1 MVSQSGREEI
11 GLNRDE
17 LDAVLNAINDGITV
31 QRRDGSLVYANSAA
45 AAMIGFNSVEE
56 LLSTPVSEFIQRFQL
71 FDENGEP
78 MSPAELPGRK
88 VLESKQAQEK
98 LVQFR
103 VLESGEEHWSLIRAR
118 PIYDKDGNVNEVV
131 NSFQNVTAQQQAFAA
146 ERAMRAQAED
156 ARRRLEFLSRTS
168 AILSRSLDY
177 HTTLR
182 RLARLTVPWLADW
195 CGVDLL
201 QEDGSFDRVAVA
213 HVDPAKVDMAYEL
226 FRRYAGDSNS
236 SNIINLVV
244 ESGQVQ
250 LIPTITDEMLVQR
263 ARDENHLQLMRRLQL
278 HSLVLVPLKGR
289 EGPLGVLTLAS
300 AESQRDFDEQ
310 DIALAEELARRAA
323 VAVENAHLYSQATRY
338 NEELEE
344 RVAQRTQELEEEARR
359 HRLAESRF
367 RALLESAPDAMVIVD
382 EASRITLVNS
392 QTEALFGYQREEL
405 LGQEISILI
414 PDLLEVG
421 DDVHT
426 GTVEDGE
433 PEAGTGIDRIAR
445 HKDGHRIEVE
455 ISSNPLRTAQGLL
468 HITVFRDVSER
479 REAERQ
485 LRESQMQLAE
495 AQQIAR
501 VGSWSWDVASNKV
514 SWSDEMFRIYGITPE
529 QFDGTYE
536 AFLERVEPEDR
547 AHIDRVVRASF
558 ENHQPFSYY
567 ERIRWPDG
575 TLRVLHSHG
584 KVETDEEGNVAR
596 LLGTCQDITELKQ
609 TEQALRQSEA
619 LYRSIAQNIPSGA
632 VFVVD
637 RDMRYRLAEGPILP
651 ELGLV
656 GDGVEG
662 KTIYEVLPGD
672 EARARISW
680 YEAALA
686 GQTVSGELGV
696 GNRTFLIQM
705 TPLFDE
711 EGEIYATLA
720 LAQDITER
728 KEAEETMRS
737 LLRLSS
743 KLTATLDLDNLMS
756 MLTEEALALTKSRCG
771 TSGLYTPQGFVTHT
785 YHLNGQAIP
794 WRRTFRPGQGI
805 PGWLIEHKE
814 PYLSND
820 VASDPFAIPE
830 ICAQFGLET
839 VLSTP
844 VLDTNGEILAF
855 FEVSNK
861 EDGTGF
867 TESDREKL
875 MGISQIA
882 SIAIQNAQSY
892 EQMRELSRKIV
903 HAQEEERRRLSRELH
918 DSAGQVL
925 TALQINL
932 SMLASSLEDKVLQ
945 QQVQEAAE
953 MASATHDE
961 IRAASHA
968 LRPPALEMVG
978 LNATL
983 QALCRDFAK
992 QAGLEIEYEGIDI
1005 DSVPDQISISFYR
1018 FVQEALTNVARHAQ
1032 ATSVQVRLA
1041 YERDELYI
1049 TVEDD
1054 GIGISDTRLVAAPAS
1069 GGVGLLGLRERFEL
1083 IGGEVRV
1090 ESINGHGTRVAA
1102 RCPIN

>member
-103 VLESGEEHWSLIRAR
+103 VVESGEEHWSLIRAR

-584 KVETDEEGNVAR
+584 KVETDEEGNVTR

>member
-1 MVSQSGREEI
+1 MVFQSGRDEI

-17 LDAVLNAINDGITV
+17 LDAVLNAINDGIVV
-31 QRRDGSLVYANSAA
+31 QRRDDSVVYANGAA
-45 AAMIGFNSVEE
+45 AAMGGFDSVEE
-56 LLSTPVSEFIQRFQL
+56 LLSMPVSEIVQRFEL
-71 FDENGEP
+71 FDADGNP
-78 MSPAELPGRK
+78 MSPAELPGHK
-88 VLESKQAQEK
+88 VLQGQEAQE
-98 LVQFR
+98 LLIRFR
-103 VLESGEEHWSLIRAR
+103 VLEGGEENWVLIRAR

-131 NSFQNVTAQQQAFAA
+131 NSFQNVTAQQQALAA
-146 ERAMRAQAED
+146 ERAARSQAED
-156 ARRRLEFLSRTS
+156 AQWRLDFLSRTS

-182 RLARLTVPWLADW
+182 RLAQLTVPWLADW

-201 QEDGSFDRVAVA
+201 QEDGSFERVAVA
-213 HVDPAKVDMAYEL
+213 HVDPAKVELAYEL
-226 FRRYAGDSNS
+226 FRRYSSAADSD
-236 SNIINLVV
+236 NIVQLVA

-250 LIPTITDEMLVQR
+250 FIPTITDEMLVQG
-263 ARDENHLQLMRRLQL
+263 ARDEEHLQLMRRLQL
-278 HSLVLVPLKGR
+278 HSLVLLPLKGR

-300 AESQRDFDEQ
+300 AESQRGFDEQ

-323 VAVENAHLYSQATRY
+323 VAVENAHLYGQATRY
-338 NEELEE
+338 NEELEA
-344 RVAQRTQELEEEARR
+344 RVARRTKE
-359 HRLAESRF
+359 
-367 RALLESAPDAMVIVD
+367 
-382 EASRITLVNS
+382 
-392 QTEALFGYQREEL
+392 
-405 LGQEISILI
+405 
-414 PDLLEVG
+414 
-421 DDVHT
+421 
-426 GTVEDGE
+426 
-433 PEAGTGIDRIAR
+433 
-445 HKDGHRIEVE
+445 
-455 ISSNPLRTAQGLL
+455 
-468 HITVFRDVSER
+468 
-479 REAERQ
+479 
-485 LRESQMQLAE
+485 LAE

-501 VGSWSWDVASNKV
+501 VGSWTWDVASNKV
-514 SWSDEMFRIYGITPE
+514 TWSDEMFRIYGITPE
-529 QFDGTYE
+529 EFDGTYE
-536 AFLERVEPEDR
+536 AFFMRTAPEDY
-547 AHIDRVVRASF
+547 AHVEQVVRAAL
-558 ENHQPFSYY
+558 ENQQPFSYY

-575 TLRVLHSHG
+575 TMRVLHSHG
-584 KVETDEEGNVAR
+584 KVETDAEGKVIR

-619 LYRSIAQNIPSGA
+619 LYRSIAQNIPRGA

-637 RDMRYRLAEGPILP
+637 RDMRYQLVEGPTLP

-656 GDGVEG
+656 GDAVEG
-662 KTIYEVLPGD
+662 KTVYETLQGE
-672 EARARISW
+672 EASTRIAW
-680 YEAALA
+680 YKAALE
-686 GQTVSGELGV
+686 GQTVSGELSI
-696 GNRTFLIQM
+696 GNRTFLMQK
-705 TPLFDE
+705 TPLYDE
-711 EGEIYATLA
+711 QGEIYAALA

-728 KEAEETMRS
+728 KEAEQTMRS

-743 KLTATLDLDNLMS
+743 KLTATLDLEKLMG
-756 MLTEEALALTKSRCG
+756 MLTEEALALTKCRCG

-785 YHLNGQAIP
+785 YHQNSVAIP
-794 WRRTFRPGQGI
+794 WQRTFQPGEGI

-814 PYLSND
+814 PYLTNN
-820 VASDPFAIPE
+820 VATDPFAIAE
-830 ICAQFGLET
+830 VCERFGIET

-844 VLDTNGEILAF
+844 VLDTNGGILAF

-875 MGISQIA
+875 IGISQIA

-945 QQVQEAAE
+945 RQVQEAAE
-953 MASATHDE
+953 LASATHDE

-992 QAGLEIEYEGIDI
+992 QAGLEIEYVGVDV
-1005 DSVPDQISISFYR
+1005 DSLPDQISISFYR

-1032 ATSVQVRLA
+1032 ATSVRVHLA
-1041 YERDELYI
+1041 YKQGELFI
-1049 TVEDD
+1049 TVDDD
-1054 GIGISDTRLVAAPAS
+1054 GIGISDTRFMAAPAS

-1090 ESINGHGTRVAA
+1090 ESINGYGTRVAA
-1102 RCPIN
+1102 RCPVH